1 MNFLEKTD
9 IPVSYAQGESSY
21 ALKLSKI
28 LNACEC
34 SKNLMIGIY
43 LIEKDSF
50 LYCNDTLKGTL
61 GDKCNEL
68 IRDGWDFWYSLVDPK
83 ELEYIKNQI
92 SNFFSLPYLRGY
104 LTLRYHI
111 KSCSGKP
118 ILVKHELMLHQL
130 EKHFLAINY
139 FFDVTEKEKIEH
151 CFDVSSK
158 AKYARPSKTI
168 LSISPREKQV
178 LRLISD
184 GYSSKQIADMLYISN
199 HTAISHRKNLIE
211 KFKVKNTAHLVKRA
225 HELMQI

>member
-1 MNFLEKTD
+1 MLAHVQYYFYGLGALLGF
-9 IPVSYAQGESSY
+9 VQGAIQSLTRSTY
-21 ALKLSKI
+21 SKL
-28 LNACEC
+28 LPETEDHAT
-34 SKNLMIGIY
+34 Y
-43 LIEKDSF
+43 
-50 LYCNDTLKGTL
+50 
-61 GDKCNEL
+61 
-68 IRDGWDFWYSLVDPK
+68 
-83 ELEYIKNQI
+83 
-92 SNFFSLPYLRGY
+92 FS
-104 LTLRYHI
+104 
-111 KSCSGKP
+111 
-118 ILVKHELMLHQL
+118 
-130 EKHFLAINY
+130 

>member
-1 MNFLEKTD
+1 MNFVEKTN
-9 IPVSYAQGESSY
+9 IPVSYAHGESSY
-21 ALKLSKI
+21 AIKLSKI

-43 LIEKDSF
+43 IIEKDSF
-50 LYCNDTLKGTL
+50 FYCNDNLKGTL
-61 GDKCNEL
+61 GDKCDAL
-68 IRDGWDFWYSLVDPK
+68 IRGGWNFWYSLVDPK
-83 ELEYIKNQI
+83 ELESIKNQI
-92 SNFFSLPYLRGY
+92 SNFFTLPYLRGL

-111 KSCSGKP
+111 TGCYGKQ
-118 ILVKHELMLHQL
+118 ILVKHEIMLHQV

-151 CFDVSSK
+151 CFDVSNK
-158 AKYARPSKTI
+158 AKYSRSTRAI

-211 KFKVKNTAHLVKRA
+211 KFQVKNTAHLVKRA
-225 HELMQI
+225 HELMQL